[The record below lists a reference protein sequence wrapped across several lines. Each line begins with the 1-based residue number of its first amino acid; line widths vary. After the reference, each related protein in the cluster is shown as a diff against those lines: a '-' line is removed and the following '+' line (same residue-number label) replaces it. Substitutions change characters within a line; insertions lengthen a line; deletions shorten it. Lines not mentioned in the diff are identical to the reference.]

1 MRSVRRA
8 IAILVVGFV
17 IHGANAAGQEVS
29 VDDLLEMWSQRQLAT
44 KSAEF
49 HWVEKVESDGER
61 VAYDC
66 TLRLGSDSLIR
77 SDRIPSE
84 KRLAPDESLTRP
96 GLAIS
101 CFDGDRNRYYTSA
114 IGPGDH
120 PRGIEFDAEHYDEI
134 VNYHL
139 RAILIAYRP
148 LYILP
153 AAYSPKDSRI
163 VRSDA
168 KLAIVEQAVLDGV
181 TCLVIGSQ
189 TDDNALVR
197 ERYWIDTARQGL
209 VLKHIELVGDRQTAE
224 MAIKYKKDPS
234 NGWVPLIWR
243 AKFMNTTVE
252 GRVTKHKINQRI
264 DPEIFEIDYP
274 KGTVVF
280 DRDLSIQDRV
290 QADGSRSRVTPAGKS
305 K

>member
-1 MRSVRRA
+1 MRSAGRVLA
-8 IAILVVGFV
+8 IVVVGFV
-17 IHGANAAGQEVS
+17 IHCANAAGQEVS
-29 VDDLLEMWSQRQLAT
+29 VDDLLKVWSDRQLAT

-61 VAYDC
+61 VTYDC
-66 TLRLGSDSLIR
+66 TLRLGSDTQIR

-84 KRLAPDESLTRP
+84 KRQASDEFLTRP
-96 GLAIS
+96 GLAVS
-101 CFDGDRNRYYTSA
+101 CFDGDRNRYFTSA

-120 PRGIEFDAEHYDEI
+120 HRGIEFDAEHYDEI
-134 VNYHL
+134 VNFHL
-139 RAILIAYRP
+139 SAILIAYRP

-153 AAYSPKDSRI
+153 AVYSSKDSRI

-168 KLAIVEQAVLDGV
+168 KLEIVGQAVLDGV
-181 TCLVIGSQ
+181 PCLLIDSKK
-189 TDDNALVR
+189 DNDALVR

-209 VLKHIELVGDRQTAE
+209 VLKHIEFVGDRQTTE
-224 MAIKYKKDPS
+224 MTIGYKNDPA
-234 NGWVPLIWR
+234 NGWFPLIWR

-252 GRVTKHKINQRI
+252 GLVTKHEINHKI
-264 DPEIFEIDYP
+264 DPGIFKIVYP

-280 DRDLSIQDRV
+280 DRDRSIQDLV
-290 QADGSRSRVTPAGKS
+290 NADESRTPITPAGKI